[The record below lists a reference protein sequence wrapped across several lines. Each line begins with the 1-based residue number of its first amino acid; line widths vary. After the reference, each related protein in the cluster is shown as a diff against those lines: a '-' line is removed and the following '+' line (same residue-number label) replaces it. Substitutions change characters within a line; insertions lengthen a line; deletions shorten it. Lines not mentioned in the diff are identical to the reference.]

1 MGAVGVGGD
10 LTQRLGIDDPNQ
22 VLTKLDDPRTAS
34 TLAAATGMSSE
45 EAKAALIDLRSRV
58 EAVKDDPA
66 RAAAEVRNF

>member
-1 MGAVGVGGD
+1 
-10 LTQRLGIDDPNQ
+10 
-22 VLTKLDDPRTAS
+22 LTKLDDPRTAS